1 MATNRPWSDPARR
14 LRATARDVSRY
25 FDSATRTRVTARRVA
40 PGGTWSHR
48 ASDGAAI
55 HVVLSG
61 SASEHAP
68 GATLLLP
75 RSTLAVRPA
84 REPVHDFRAGP
95 AGARVVTVDFSDE
108 TLQRLTP
115 CDKALAARA
124 TFKGRSSVEMA
135 WRILGE
141 LHAPDSFTRA
151 TLRVLA
157 DGIAIGCSRGILR
170 ERRVDVPP
178 LAAAARSILDREF
191 RRPPSLGRLAKRVG
205 CTSPH
210 LARVFRAAYGFTVRG
225 WIEARRVDEGKKR
238 LSASDESIGTI
249 AGDLG
254 FCDQAHFAR
263 AFRRVA
269 SVSPREFR
277 NAAAGGDINPVLK

>member
-1 MATNRPWSDPARR
+1 MATNRPWSDPARKS
-14 LRATARDVSRY
+14 RAPRDVSLY
-25 FDSATRTRVTARRVA
+25 VDKSTGTRVTTRKVP
-40 PGGTWSHR
+40 PGGSWSHR
-48 ASDGAAI
+48 ADEGTSI
-55 HVVLSG
+55 HIVLTG
-61 SASEHAP
+61 NASENDP
-68 GATLLLP
+68 RGTVLLP

-84 REPVHDFRAGP
+84 REPSFEFRAGP
-95 AGARVVTVDFSDE
+95 SGTHVVTVDFTDD
-108 TLQRLTP
+108 TLRRLTP
-115 CDKALAARA
+115 CDKALAART
-124 TFKGRSSVEMA
+124 TFRGRSSVEMA

-141 LHAPDSFTRA
+141 LHTPDTLTRA
-151 TLRVLA
+151 TLRVLT

-170 ERRVDVPP
+170 ERRVEVPP
-178 LAAAARSILDREF
+178 LAAAARNILEKEF

-238 LSASDESIGTI
+238 LAASDAAIGTI
-249 AGDLG
+249 AAELG

-277 NAAAGGDINPVLK
+277 HAAAGADINPVLK